1 MLHSLL
7 RLLLTVAVLFAVP
20 VLVGSVFVGPVLA
33 HEGHVHDEPK
43 PLMVPVAPRVVAMTP
58 QFELVGVLS
67 APGELIV
74 FLSTFDTSA
83 PVTGASL
90 SVSGDGGVVEAKSDS
105 EGVFVAE
112 APWLTASPPADLIF
126 SLALEDG
133 RQDLLTGQLAPSG
146 EEAAEN
152 EPGGTGLAEG
162 FSVFSV
168 LVLAVLAFVA
178 GVVAT
183 SFFRQNEEA
192 SGEPED
198 ASAADTKVEREEKK
212 PSRVTTLRRS
222 AGVILLCIG
231 AVAFPRAEAFAVE
244 EPIDALPALPAGMA
258 MDQPQRLSD
267 GSIFFPKPTQHL
279 LSLRT
284 EIVTEQKIARTRELS
299 GLVTVPLG
307 NRGRVQASRPGR
319 FEPADGDIYVG
330 MEVKKGQILGHI
342 DAYIEAA
349 DRANL
354 RSQIAETEARIEKN
368 RTILGRFESIPNAVP
383 KVKVDEVR
391 GELQAL
397 IERRKELVPGL
408 TVKEPLVAPI
418 DGIVSIADVAAGQMV
433 EARDTLFEIVDPSAL
448 RIEAVASESGP
459 IGKIRSATAV
469 IEGFEPLKLKYLGQG
484 PALKQHSRLL
494 TFQIVQP
501 GQDLAAGMTAHVI
514 LTLGEERRGVAVPS
528 SAVTRD
534 AAGLPAVWVKTAPE
548 VFQSRV
554 VNTMPLDGE
563 HLLITAGL
571 RPKDRIV
578 TSGANLLSQVR

>member
-1 MLHSLL
+1 MLHSFL
-7 RLLLTVAVLFAVP
+7 RPFLTVAVLFAA
-20 VLVGSVFVGPVLA
+20 LLSLDAMGPVLA

-43 PLMVPVAPRVVAMTP
+43 PLTVPVAPRVVAVTP

-74 FLSTFDTSA
+74 FLSTFNTST
-83 PVTGASL
+83 PVSGASL
-90 SVSGDGGVVEAKSDS
+90 SVSGDGGVVEAKPEGD
-105 EGVFVAE
+105 GVFVAE

-126 SLALEDG
+126 SLSLEG
-133 RQDLLTGQLAPSG
+133 GGQDLLTGQLESSG
-146 EEAAEN
+146 EEAAEDG
-152 EPGGTGLAEG
+152 PAAAAEG
-162 FSVFSV
+162 FGVFSV
-168 LVLAVLAFVA
+168 LVLAVLAFIA

-183 SFFRQNEEA
+183 SFFRQ
-192 SGEPED
+192 SGETVEPEC
-198 ASAADTKVEREEKK
+198 ASADEDRSPEREEKK
-212 PSRVTTLRRS
+212 SSPVTTLRRS
-222 AGVILLCIG
+222 AGVIFLCIG
-231 AVAFPRAEAFAVE
+231 AVAFPRPEAFAAE
-244 EPIDALPALPAGMA
+244 EPEDTLPTLPAGMA

-284 EIVTEQKIARTRELS
+284 EVVAQQELARTRELS
-299 GLVTVPLG
+299 GLVTVPIG

-319 FEPADGDIYVG
+319 FEPADGDIFVG
-330 MEVKKGQILGHI
+330 MEVKKGQLLGHI

-397 IERRKELVPGL
+397 MERRKELIPSL
-408 TVKEPLVAPI
+408 TVEEPLVAPI
-418 DGIVSIADVAAGQMV
+418 SGIVSTADVAAGQMV
-433 EARDTLFEIVDPSAL
+433 EARDTLFEIVDPSEL
-448 RIEAVASESGP
+448 RIEAVASETGP
-459 IGKIRSATAV
+459 IGKIQSAAAV
-469 IEGFEPLKLKYLGQG
+469 IEGFESLKLKYLGQG
-484 PALKQHSRLL
+484 PALKQHSRVL
-494 TFQIVQP
+494 TFQIVEP

-514 LTLGEERRGVAVPS
+514 LTLGDNRRGVAVPS
-528 SAVTRD
+528 AAITRA

-554 VNTMPLDGE
+554 VHTTPLDGE

-571 RPKDRIV
+571 KAKDRIV